1 MRPQGC
7 LYKETKQNDADEG
20 AGVETLETRLVAK
33 ARVRGNEAEQNMVEW
48 QLRMLLL
55 RQSQVHSRAQ
65 SHHSLQHPV
74 HAQCKRL

>member
-7 LYKETKQNDADEG
+7 SYKATKKNDADEG
-20 AGVETLETRLVAK
+20 AGVEKLETRLVAK

>member
-7 LYKETKQNDADEG
+7 SYRVMKQMDAVKG
-20 AGVETLETRLVAK
+20 AGVEKLETRLVAK
-33 ARVRGNEAEQNMVEW
+33 AIVRGNEAEQNMVEW
-48 QLRMLLL
+48 QLRMLLQ
-55 RQSQVHSRAQ
+55 RQVQAHSRAQ